1 MLTEY
6 SSNIMNYYYVYEFD
20 NPDKMGQI
28 RLVELKKN
36 RQSE

>member
-1 MLTEY
+1 M
-6 SSNIMNYYYVYEFD
+6 SYYYVYEFD